1 AFPFTL
7 VPLALVE
14 SPESQRGYLPG
25 LSQSSGEAYTRRET
39 SAGARPGMPDSV
51 HHILLV
57 EDSEDDALLIR
68 AELRKLQR
76 NLQFRRVDTLVDMR
90 AALAERLW
98 DLIITDHN
106 MPGFDSVQ
114 AVEELRRSGQDVPLI
129 IMSGTLPEQIG
140 ALAMLTGASDFIDK
154 THRARLIPVVERE
167 LRNTGIRRAKDAVE
181 RTLVH
186 LTYHDALTGL
196 PNRAMLE
203 RMIDHHVATKSGG
216 RVRSA
221 LVFLDLDR
229 FLRVNEALG
238 YAGGDEILKLV
249 AARLAQTVGDGGAIA
264 RIGEDNF
271 AVYVEHVAD
280 ESAARDVARRISAM
294 FEQPF
299 CVGADSLFVHSS
311 IGVCM
316 YPDCASTAAML
327 ISNAERAKFDA
338 KIQGPGNVVMYARP
352 AGQANL
358 FNDPLRLESALREAV
373 AREELFLLY
382 QPIVDVHSGK
392 LVGTEALVR
401 WRNPR
406 HGIVGPNA
414 FIPLAEE
421 IGLIVDLG
429 QWVLAHACRQTQAW
443 HDLGMTSLSVAVNVS
458 ASQFRV
464 PGFVGVVAAALS
476 NSGLDAQFLELELI
490 ESELMEDVEATIVT
504 LKQLKAM
511 GVQLS
516 IDDFGTGYSSLS
528 YLSRLPIDALK
539 IDKSFLQGVEADTE
553 NRAIA
558 GTIVALAKCLRLS
571 IVAEGVETAAQLAFV
586 QEMNCDRAQGYLIA
600 RPLDPLAIPQF
611 GGMATTPAAES
622 ASAH

>member
-1 AFPFTL
+1 MSAVFPLSL
-7 VPLALVE
+7 VPLAFVE
-14 SPESQRGYLPG
+14 SPESPRGYLPG

-98 DLIITDHN
+98 DLIISDHN

-140 ALAMLTGASDFIDK
+140 ALAMLTGATDFIDK

-181 RTLVH
+181 RALVH

-203 RMIDHHVATKSGG
+203 RMIDHHIATKSGG
-216 RVRSA
+216 RIRSA

-238 YAGGDEILKLV
+238 YAGGDEVLKLV

-271 AVYVEHVAD
+271 AVYLEHVAD
-280 ESAARDVARRISAM
+280 ECAARDGARRISAM

-299 CVGADSLFVHSS
+299 CVGTDSLFVHSS
-311 IGVCM
+311 IGVCV
-316 YPDCASTAAML
+316 YPDSASTAAML
-327 ISNAERAKFDA
+327 ISNA
-338 KIQGPGNVVMYARP
+338 
-352 AGQANL
+352 
-358 FNDPLRLESALREAV
+358 
-373 AREELFLLY
+373 
-382 QPIVDVHSGK
+382 
-392 LVGTEALVR
+392 
-401 WRNPR
+401 
-406 HGIVGPNA
+406 
-414 FIPLAEE
+414 
-421 IGLIVDLG
+421 
-429 QWVLAHACRQTQAW
+429 
-443 HDLGMTSLSVAVNVS
+443 
-458 ASQFRV
+458 
-464 PGFVGVVAAALS
+464 
-476 NSGLDAQFLELELI
+476 
-490 ESELMEDVEATIVT
+490 
-504 LKQLKAM
+504 
-511 GVQLS
+511 
-516 IDDFGTGYSSLS
+516 
-528 YLSRLPIDALK
+528 
-539 IDKSFLQGVEADTE
+539 
-553 NRAIA
+553 
-558 GTIVALAKCLRLS
+558 
-571 IVAEGVETAAQLAFV
+571 
-586 QEMNCDRAQGYLIA
+586 A
-600 RPLDPLAIPQF
+600 RPLRARSCSWSTSRSWTCKAGNSWAPKRWYAGAIHGTASSDPTRSLRWRRKLA
-611 GGMATTPAAES
+611 
-622 ASAH
+622 